1 MTVINEPNINKDS
14 SIENIRIKDKDDL
27 EERYVALVN
36 KYNELLNYIMDTLK
50 ENNKNISEMV
60 SSNKDMLDT
69 LNDASRSV
77 IYTRATKKKGK
88 DNPNY
93 KIDIDTDIL
102 IKDYIENNY
111 KLTSEMCSK
120 YNLTYQGIRLRLVE
134 RGIWKANKH

>member
-1 MTVINEPNINKDS
+1 MTVINKPNINKDS

-27 EERYVALVN
+27 EERYVELVN

-77 IYTRATKKKGK
+77 IYTRATKNKGTK
-88 DNPNY
+88 NPNY
-93 KIDIDTDIL
+93 KSEINTDEL
-102 IKDYIENNY
+102 IKEYIDNGY
-111 KLTSEMCSK
+111 KLTSDMVSK
-120 YNLTYQGIRLRLVE
+120 YNITYQGIRLRLVE
-134 RGIWKANKH
+134 RGIWKANRH